1 MKKKVLKM
9 NSSDNVATVLSDIEK
24 GDEFLVI
31 SSDGFELEHLTAA
44 DNLRFGFKVS
54 LTKIQEGDKIIKY
67 GSEIGIC
74 YKDIGKAELVHIQN
88 VKSNRI
94 SIPKERIDQMIKDM
108 GI

>member
-9 NSSDNVATVLSDIEK
+9 DSNDNVATVLAEIKE
-24 GDEFLVI
+24 GEEFLVI
-31 SSDGFELEHLTAA
+31 SSEGIELEHLIAA
-44 DNLRFGFKVS
+44 SDLKFGFKVS
-54 LTKIQEGDKIIKY
+54 LEEIQKGEKIIKY

-88 VKSNRI
+88 IKSNRI
-94 SIPKERIDQMIKDM
+94 SIPKERIVQMVKDM